1 MTEDKIIGW
10 HHPLNGYAFEQA
22 PGDGKGQ
29 GSLAC
34 CMQSMGSQ
42 RVGHDSATELT
53 EDLLHLLLD
62 LHLGTSVGTLLLS
75 DHKDVAKASS
85 LSMTFIIVF

>member
-1 MTEDKIIGW
+1 MTEDKMVGW
-10 HHPLNGYAFEQA
+10 HHRLNGQEFEQA
-22 PGDGKGQ
+22 LGADEQ
-29 GSLAC
+29 GSLAR
-34 CMQSMGSQ
+34 CMHSMGSQ

>member
-1 MTEDKIIGW
+1 MTEDKMVGW
-10 HHPLNGYAFEQA
+10 HHRLNGQEFEQA
-22 PGDGKGQ
+22 LGADEQ